1 MKSRRLAT
9 ALILL
14 VPVALVAAPVLKSGM
29 RSEIAHWHLAA
40 AANAIELGTGD
51 GEASIEAARA
61 WDPEIEKLSDYWT
74 VRVRQL
80 AASVIT
86 RDSLNLGAV
95 PPELARTV
103 SSELARDLAR
113 RGKFRQAAAAI
124 RELLGEKADQDL
136 LYWEL
141 LVSDA
146 YLESSASHAIELIR
160 EAIELNPDPSNPVNL
175 SLRYSPA
182 AKYALIFSE
191 DEEFDAALDAYK
203 IQFGEDYV
211 RDRQTL
217 NTLAY
222 TRALALR
229 ELDQAL
235 VDINEALTYA
245 PEDPSMR
252 DTRAWV
258 YYQMGRYEEALAD
271 ADFAVKEF
279 EKPTLTNWLQSQL
292 VQAAASVPKETSGQD
307 PTATAGNQPDQNAA
321 ESNDTA
327 QTDAVRMDTVQTDN
341 ELDEL
346 AKGDVRDGAE
356 QYVSAMQA
364 DPLIWTRG
372 VIHYHR
378 AQILEKLGRS
388 EEARADWDFLK
399 KHRLP
404 PDDRLH

>member
-14 VPVALVAAPVLKSGM
+14 APVALVAAPVLSSGM

-40 AANAIELGTGD
+40 AAVAIELGTGD
-51 GEASIEAARA
+51 GEASIAAARA
-61 WDPEIEKLSDYWT
+61 WDPEIEKLADYWT
-74 VRVRQL
+74 VRIRQL
-80 AASVIT
+80 AASAIP
-86 RDSLNLGAV
+86 RESLKLDNV

-103 SSELARDLAR
+103 SIELARDLAR
-113 RGKFRQAAAAI
+113 RGKFKQAATAM

-146 YLESSASHAIELIR
+146 YLENGAAHALELIR
-160 EAIELNPDPSNPVNL
+160 EAIKLNPDPSNSVNR
-175 SLRYSPA
+175 SLRYELVA
-182 AKYALIFSE
+182 RYALIFSE

-229 ELDQAL
+229 ELDEAL
-235 VDINEALTYA
+235 NDINEALTYA

-271 ADFAVKEF
+271 ADFAVKEL
-279 EKPTLTNWLQSQL
+279 EKPTFTNWLQSQL
-292 VQAAASVPKETSGQD
+292 AKAASSARKEVPAEHPVPETE
-307 PTATAGNQPDQNAA
+307 TERIAA
-321 ESNDTA
+321 EQNDTEPK
-327 QTDAVRMDTVQTDN
+327 DTS
-341 ELDEL
+341 LDEL
-346 AKGDVRDGAE
+346 AKIDRLLAGKLPLDGAE
-356 QYVSAMQA
+356 HDEQNYISSMQA
-364 DPLIWTRG
+364 DPLIWMRG

-378 AQILEKLGRS
+378 AKILEKLGRS
-388 EEARADWDFLK
+388 DEARADWDFLN